1 MALRAALAGFL
12 FCALI
17 QVCRADVGVL
27 VPEDGE
33 STSPGGSKGSSSAHK
48 CHPVHSVCDE
58 VFFVW
63 LVAHYEQGAGPAD
76 LAVRH
81 SYGYLD
87 FKVFCALEAAIKAAK
102 YSRTRVVVY
111 SEIPRTSQYL
121 RAHGIEDVVVRHLT
135 SQYMEDLFSGTPLE
149 AWYTEY
155 RAHPP
160 HLLRERRLHLS
171 NALRLAIL
179 YHKGGL
185 WLDMDAIVL
194 RDDTLD
200 VLPNCMGM
208 QSHICYGPNGGAIRI
223 VGANNQVI
231 WDHMAQYPI
240 TYKEIV
246 SQKPQVDAHG
256 RTKLRGLA
264 GVLTRTQSLVYGSYK
279 RDRKIQLGGG
289 PETRPG
295 TWEHVSC
302 AFLAAPEN
310 GTNENFYFLPM
321 QTMYPLGIGS
331 ALKRATQHGDRKG
344 AAIQWRFWKETGVF
358 INHYWSKK
366 ASGGLFISD
375 TSFWGLMMTDRCPRV
390 FEAARQNG
398 TYQTDAGFASDPSSV
413 FVSDQ
418 EFDERVLELCTRCQT
433 ESTSERN
440 LTLAT
445 KYADE
450 NLCGWTCCPEPPCWG
465 KYEPP
470 KVESEEAT
478 RYNLAR
484 YFTYK
489 DIRKKYKFT
498 EDEVKR
504 LLHIT

>member
-231 WDHMAQYPI
+231 WDHMAQYPVRVRLNALRIMLEVVRHCISCTRAPCLQI

-246 SQKPQVDAHG
+246 NQKPQVDAHG
-256 RTKLRGLA
+256 RTK
-264 GVLTRTQSLVYGSYK
+264 VLHQSHCIVACVILTFAWF
-279 RDRKIQLGGG
+279 
-289 PETRPG
+289 P
-295 TWEHVSC
+295 
-302 AFLAAPEN
+302 
-310 GTNENFYFLPM
+310 
-321 QTMYPLGIGS
+321 
-331 ALKRATQHGDRKG
+331 
-344 AAIQWRFWKETGVF
+344 
-358 INHYWSKK
+358 
-366 ASGGLFISD
+366 AS
-375 TSFWGLMMTDRCPRV
+375 
-390 FEAARQNG
+390 
-398 TYQTDAGFASDPSSV
+398 
-413 FVSDQ
+413 
-418 EFDERVLELCTRCQT
+418 LC
-433 ESTSERN
+433 S
-440 LTLAT
+440 
-445 KYADE
+445 
-450 NLCGWTCCPEPPCWG
+450 
-465 KYEPP
+465 
-470 KVESEEAT
+470 VESSEP
-478 RYNLAR
+478 
-484 YFTYK
+484 
-489 DIRKKYKFT
+489 
-498 EDEVKR
+498 
-504 LLHIT
+504 